1 MPSLTTI
8 HSTCFTKTDLFR
20 KNLNRSRSGCKS
32 SAFKGFDANV
42 LQGSAKGLTEN
53 ALQGSAKG
61 LTEDALQGSA
71 KGPSEG
77 EACAAP
83 CETPCKAPK

>member
-1 MPSLTTI
+1 L
-8 HSTCFTKTDLFR
+8 
-20 KNLNRSRSGCKS
+20 GCKNS
-32 SAFKGFDANV
+32 TFKGFDAND
-42 LQGSAKGLTEN
+42 LQGSAKDPTDGVI
-53 ALQGSAKG
+53 QGSAKG
-61 LTEDALQGSA
+61 LTEDALQGST

>member
-1 MPSLTTI
+1 L
-8 HSTCFTKTDLFR
+8 
-20 KNLNRSRSGCKS
+20 GCKNNT
-32 SAFKGFDANV
+32 FKGFDANV
-42 LQGSAKGLTEN
+42 
-53 ALQGSAKG
+53 LQGSAKG

-77 EACAAP
+77 KACAAS

>member
-1 MPSLTTI
+1 MCLSLTTI
-8 HSTCFTKTDLFR
+8 RSTCFTKIDLFR
-20 KNLNRSRSGCKS
+20 KNLNRSLSGCKS
-32 SAFKGFDANV
+32 SAFRVVDANV
-42 LQGSAKGLTEN
+42 LQGSAKGLTED

-77 EACAAP
+77 ITCAAP
-83 CETPCKAPK
+83 K

>member
-1 MPSLTTI
+1 MYLSLTTI
-8 HSTCFTKTDLFR
+8 RSTCFAKIDLFR

-32 SAFKGFDANV
+32 SAFRVVDANV
-42 LQGSAKGLTEN
+42 LQGSAKGLTED

-83 CETPCKAPK
+83 K